1 MKKDQRFSTI
11 LEVRMLEPIVIFL
24 IGAAGTG
31 KSTIGKLIASEY
43 DFCYLDKDIVCNK
56 FTGLLLESKG
66 YSPYERDNCAFYSE
80 VVMDI
85 EYQTL
90 LDIANDNLKLG
101 RSVVLDAPFL
111 SYFSK
116 RNYVNELSEK
126 YDWKNIKLLVLQVII
141 DFSVLKERLQARAL
155 DRDTWKFANWDAFV
169 QSIQEKQCLWEDIEI
184 KQFDN
189 SPITVDMKRL
199 YHALP
204 FK

>member
-1 MKKDQRFSTI
+1 MKKDLGYQ
-11 LEVRMLEPIVIFL
+11 PIVIFL

-31 KSTIGKLIASEY
+31 KSTIGKLIASEFN
-43 DFCYLDKDIVCNK
+43 FCYLDKDIVCNK
-56 FTGLLLESKG
+56 LTGLLLESKG

-90 LDIANDNLKLG
+90 LDIADDNLKLG

-116 RNYVNELSEK
+116 RNYINELSEK
-126 YDWKNIKLLVLQVII
+126 YDWKNIKLLVLQVTI
-141 DFSVLKERLQARAL
+141 DFSVLKERLHARAL

-169 QSIQEKQCLWEDIEI
+169 QSIQEKQCLWEAIEI
-184 KQFDN
+184 IQIDN

-199 YHALP
+199 YQTLP